1 MNRGDLEDGRCD
13 PLEIKETKQL
23 LNTLFINIGVWIV
36 LVGVFEFNRHMKSIY
51 LKRRMKDKFV
61 RAGRVPPEPGTGFL
75 GWISTLNTI
84 SEDDM
89 LQMVGLDGYMLMRY
103 INICFHI
110 TLFISVWGACVLA
123 PFYANSGGGHCA
135 WTKYTL
141 GNVPM
146 GDENDVDGWSRL
158 WAPALFAYIFSAYYC
173 LIMYNEYHNFLEKRV
188 SYLQKGDPDTPT
200 QAYYTVMVEKIPAS
214 LRTAQALAQFFDNL
228 FPGEVYSVQLAAD
241 LQLLDTLVSSRRNTR
256 DGLEKAI
263 AIWEASNQTFRKTVW
278 IHHDDLM
285 SISNSL
291 HRNMLIARRKQ
302 SVIAPTTVLTN
313 STGASA
319 TTAKLEDIDSSKDSV
334 SALADLVTRYLLDP
348 TAECAG
354 FHVVDAIDYYALLLQ
369 ELNERVRKTQQ
380 RFLDEETHIVLPVRQ
395 PGMRADA
402 IEPTGLYESSIP
414 SGLTPGPSRSGAYQ
428 ILSHLDDGI
437 APTPARDRL
446 HQHID
451 MMATPGRPPARAAHS
466 TTRAHMYQGD
476 PYSSRQETPNRH
488 GAGASNVAAGN
499 RASAQGQL
507 SESAIR
513 DMRDAAA
520 LVQASAYKSKAT
532 ERASTQSI
540 SSDDVA
546 AAAEHGIEKAAKMA
560 LRGVLEATRTL
571 ELLTMG
577 AYYKT
582 SSTAFVTLSTRM
594 ASSSCS
600 QMLLSHRHF
609 TMNVR
614 AAPNPKDIV
623 WGNVMIPQRQI
634 DVRRTIADITLCIG
648 AFLWSLVVGFIT
660 QIANVE
666 TISKEYDW
674 VHTYSGT
681 LAYQLF
687 NSYLSSSI
695 LLGLLAALPFM
706 FNVIARSYEGLKL
719 KSEIQNSIMT
729 RYFYYQLANVFVSVY
744 AGSIVSALQEIV
756 DSPTSIFHILGST
769 IPNFSVY
776 FVNLIIVKTFT
787 AVPIEMLRIWPLIQI
802 LSLKSCMNKKTCTWR
817 ELRTG
822 AFADPRVIY
831 GWIYPSLMMVLMI
844 VITYAC
850 ISPLMAPLGV
860 LYYIS
865 AYYMYKY
872 QLLYVFINEYQSG
885 GFMWYAVFTRSM
897 IALICAVT
905 TVVCYLGFRRSFN
918 YGPFYF
924 TLPLPI
930 LIFLFKNACE
940 QKFVSSSSSL
950 SLESA
955 IELDRATY
963 AKRMNGFPADS
974 TFRPKL
980 FRQPSLADGPLR
992 PGPYRPTVA
1001 APVSVD
1007 TPNMRRPSYHEVN
1020 PPVNP
1025 VTPYPTAAPASTSLP
1040 HKSAENVA
1048 RLAEK
1053 ENRSDDAS
1061 VFSKLWGKLFGGN
1074 AAAAAKKDG
1083 LDTSHRAERAVLL
1096 TSQSPRQSP
1105 YSSAY
1110 QYSPVIG
1117 AAGDARNGS
1126 SRNNGGAGYG
1136 STDAGGVMSPL
1147 EWEQGNW
1154 HLHGKRNG
1162 RRRSGSSMSAGG
1174 SSRSRKP
1181 FVAFDTVSPPSALL
1195 SSQSLHVSTGA
1206 SISDGDRKDPEMT
1219 EGDVAEEGF
1228 SPDLSRVTGRNRGA
1242 ESSRYHSSSA
1252 QIADAAGNNEPNDT
1266 SDSGSQGTC
1275 HDEEEEDGMDDDGK
1289 EIELVT
1295 NDFNEVDLDAADM
1308 GEIADVSELLN
1319 FPTSPYTSPF
1329 KADTTQY
1336 SV

>member
-1 MNRGDLEDGRCD
+1 MKEADLEEMAKCD

-23 LNTLFINIGVWIV
+23 LNTLFINIGVWAV

-51 LKRRMKDKFV
+51 QKRRMKDKFV
-61 RAGRVPPEPGTGFL
+61 RAGRVPPDPGASLL
-75 GWISTLNTI
+75 GWVSTLNTI
-84 SEDDM
+84 SEDDI

-123 PFYANSGGGHCA
+123 PFYANSGGGRCA
-135 WTKYTL
+135 WAKYTL

-146 GDENDVDGWSRL
+146 GDETDVDGWSRL
-158 WAPALFAYIFSAYYC
+158 WAPAVFAYIFSAYYC

-214 LRTAQALAQFFDNL
+214 LRSAQGLAQFFDNL

-241 LQLLDTLVSSRRNTR
+241 LQQLDGLVSFRRKTR

-263 AIWEASNQTFRKTVW
+263 AIWEASNQTFRKTLW
-278 IHHDDLM
+278 IHHDDLL
-285 SISNSL
+285 SISHTSRRHL
-291 HRNMLIARRKQ
+291 LVARRKR
-302 SVIAPTTVLTN
+302 SVVAPTN
-313 STGASA
+313 AA
-319 TTAKLEDIDSSKDSV
+319 TTATITATEEGDSPQGSLSAAKDC
-334 SALADLVTRYLLDP
+334 VTQQLLDP
-348 TAECAG
+348 AAECIG
-354 FHVVDAIDYYALLLQ
+354 FHVVDAIDYYAHLLQ

-395 PGMRADA
+395 PGVRADA
-402 IEPTGLYESSIP
+402 IEPTGLYESSIA

-428 ILSHLDDGI
+428 ILSHLDDGF

-451 MMATPGRPPARAAHS
+451 MMSTPGRTAQ
-466 TTRAHMYQGD
+466 TTRGVHSAIRTQLYQGD
-476 PYSSRQETPNRH
+476 PYCSLPATAQQATGMGAAHSNARH
-488 GAGASNVAAGN
+488 
-499 RASAQGQL
+499 RAPGQL

-513 DMRDAAA
+513 DMRDSASF
-520 LVQASAYKSKAT
+520 VQASAYKSR
-532 ERASTQSI
+532 ERLTLTQST
-540 SSDDVA
+540 SSDNVA
-546 AAAEHGIEKAAKMA
+546 AVAEQGIEKAAKIA

-582 SSTAFVTLSTRM
+582 SSTAFVTLSTRV

-623 WGNVMIPQRQI
+623 WENVMIPQRQI

-648 AFLWSLVVGFIT
+648 AFLWSVVVGFIT
-660 QIANVE
+660 QIASVE
-666 TISKEYDW
+666 NLSNEYTW
-674 VHTYSGT
+674 LHSYSGT
-681 LAYQLF
+681 LAYQMF
-687 NSYLSSSI
+687 NSYLASSV
-695 LLGLLAALPFM
+695 LLGLLAALPFF
-706 FNVIARSYEGLKL
+706 FNIIARSYEGLKL

-756 DSPTSIFHILGST
+756 DSPSSIFHILGST

-787 AVPIEMLRIWPLIQI
+787 AVPIEMLRLWPLVQI
-802 LSLKSCMNKKTCTWR
+802 LGLKSCMNKKTCTWR

-822 AFADPRVIY
+822 AFRDPRVTY

-963 AKRMNGFPADS
+963 AKRMNGLPADP

-1007 TPNMRRPSYHEVN
+1007 TPNMRRLPLQ
-1020 PPVNP
+1020 PVNP
-1025 VTPYPTAAPASTSLP
+1025 LTPFPVATSASSSPSVEKDTRST
-1040 HKSAENVA
+1040 
-1048 RLAEK
+1048 EK
-1053 ENRSDDAS
+1053 ENDSQNTT
-1061 VFSKLWGKLFGGN
+1061 VLGYLWGKMFGSSNTTTKG
-1074 AAAAAKKDG
+1074 
-1083 LDTSHRAERAVLL
+1083 ERDELL
-1096 TSQSPRQSP
+1096 TLHSP
-1105 YSSAY
+1105 YKY
-1110 QYSPVIG
+1110 TPIVG
-1117 AAGDARNGS
+1117 AAGDASTRNKI
-1126 SRNNGGAGYG
+1126 GAGYG
-1136 STDAGGVMSPL
+1136 STDTESAAVMSPL
-1147 EWEQGNW
+1147 EWEQTNW
-1154 HLHGKRNG
+1154 NLHGKQRGVG
-1162 RRRSGSSMSAGG
+1162 RRRSGSSNSAGG
-1174 SSRSRKP
+1174 ISRSRKP
-1181 FVAFDTVSPPSALL
+1181 FVSFDAIPPSSALHSSHMNAGASVNEGEGEESKDPGSTQECLEADAAGEASADVSP
-1195 SSQSLHVSTGA
+1195 
-1206 SISDGDRKDPEMT
+1206 D
-1219 EGDVAEEGF
+1219 F
-1228 SPDLSRVTGRNRGA
+1228 SRVTGRDRGA
-1242 ESSRYHSSSA
+1242 GRT
-1252 QIADAAGNNEPNDT
+1252 NETHDS
-1266 SDSGSQGTC
+1266 SDSGSHST
-1275 HDEEEEDGMDDDGK
+1275 EEDDENEDGLDDDGR